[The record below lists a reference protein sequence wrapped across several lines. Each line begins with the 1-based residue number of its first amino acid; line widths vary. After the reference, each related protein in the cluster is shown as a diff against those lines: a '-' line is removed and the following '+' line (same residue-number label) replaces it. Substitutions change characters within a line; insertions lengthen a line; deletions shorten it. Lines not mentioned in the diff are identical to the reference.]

1 MDADNKSNGVTTTTT
16 ITTNTA
22 TYNYPSRIIN
32 QSPPSIS
39 PTFDASPIM
48 VASKRSSQACD
59 KFALSTMGPPIG
71 LTVGEETPP
80 PLESEPEPEPVV
92 KTSPTLLG
100 SNTTTFDYLY
110 EFSETRKVL
119 EDFFKVPTKDEEKKI
134 VDSFVESD
142 TGSLVSSNLELN
154 DTWENQFSKLF

>member
-1 MDADNKSNGVTTTTT
+1 MEMMDTDNKSNGASTTATV
-16 ITTNTA
+16 TA
-22 TYNYPSRIIN
+22 TYNYNPSRIIN
-32 QSPPSIS
+32 QSPPSVS

-48 VASKRSSQACD
+48 VASKRNSQACD
-59 KFALSTMGPPIG
+59 KFASERPAPYMPPIA
-71 LTVGEETPP
+71 LTVGNETPP
-80 PLESEPEPEPVV
+80 PLEPEPEPELVV

-142 TGSLVSSNLELN
+142 TGSLVSLSF
-154 DTWENQFSKLF
+154 FSVHFR